1 MPFFQ
6 RFQPESKPKLSV
18 AVSSGRNSQ
27 HDENA
32 LRFMASANEAAL
44 RSLRLSGDAAQTL
57 VHEGAVTHLVNSRL
71 LKPDASPWLPP
82 PVAPGPSRTV
92 AASAT
97 ATDDDDDD
105 LAIATAMSLSQCD
118 GDSAPIGI
126 QRWSGE
132 TDTEEANVQAA
143 IQRSMAEQTHR
154 RQPAA
159 EARNL
164 TGPLIRFDGTCIHP
178 QC

>member
-6 RFQPESKPKLSV
+6 RFQPESKPKSV

-32 LRFMASANEAAL
+32 LRFMAGANEAAL
-44 RSLRLSGDAAQTL
+44 RSLHLSGNAAQTL
-57 VHEGAVTHLVNSRL
+57 VHEGAVTHLVNSGL
-71 LKPDASPWLPP
+71 LQPDASPWLPP
-82 PVAPGPSRTV
+82 PVAPGPSRV

-97 ATDDDDDD
+97 ATDDNDDD

-118 GDSAPIGI
+118 GDSARIGI

-132 TDTEEANVQAA
+132 TDTEEANLQAA

-164 TGPLIRFDGTCIHP
+164 TGPLIRFDGTYIHP